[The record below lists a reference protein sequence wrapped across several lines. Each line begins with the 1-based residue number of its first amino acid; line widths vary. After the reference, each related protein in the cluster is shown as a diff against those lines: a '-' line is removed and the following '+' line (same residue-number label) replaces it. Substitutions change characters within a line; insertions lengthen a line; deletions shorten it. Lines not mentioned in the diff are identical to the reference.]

1 MPTPK
6 KQNKILTEREEIFA
20 REVVSNCGKKVKAY
34 EYAGYSM
41 NMSTQVIG
49 CQAEKVFNRPHV
61 AIRINELQALK
72 KEVANKAFAID
83 AKYVLSRIHEID
95 QLDIIDI
102 IKDDMSGFRPLNEW
116 PKSWRISISSVDMRK
131 IIRHSGDNE
140 SIETL
145 IACVK
150 WPDKVKNLKLMGD
163 HVGVK
168 AFQKE
173 NIEVNNITNNV
184 QNNTFDLENLDET
197 DLSVFKQLLLNQA
210 KKAENENAIEAEF
223 EQIKDKS

>member
-1 MPTPK
+1 MPAPK
-6 KQNKILTEREEIFA
+6 KQNKILTEREELFA
-20 REVVSNCGKKVKAY
+20 REVVSNSGKKVKAY

-41 NMSTQVIG
+41 NMKMPLI
-49 CQAEKVFNRPHV
+49 CAQAEKVFIRPHV
-61 AIRINELQALK
+61 NHKIKELQAQKNKIAK
-72 KEVANKAFAID
+72 KEFSID

-131 IIRHSGDNE
+131 IIKHSGDNE

-173 NIEVNNITNNV
+173 TLEVNNITNNNV
-184 QNNTFDLENLDET
+184 QNNTFDLENLDEN
-197 DLSVFKQLLLNQA
+197 DLSVFKQLLLKQA
-210 KKAENENAIEAEF
+210 EKEDAIDAEF
-223 EQIKDKS
+223 TEVKNKD

>member
-1 MPTPK
+1 MPAPK
-6 KQNKILTEREEIFA
+6 KQNKVLTEREELFA
-20 REVVSNCGKKVKAY
+20 REVVSNGGQKVKAY

-41 NMSTQVIG
+41 NMTEKSISVQV
-49 CQAEKVFNRPHV
+49 EKIYNRPRV
-61 AIRINELQALK
+61 NLEVKRLQALK
-72 KEVANKAFAID
+72 QEVADKAFSID

-102 IKDDMSGFRPLNEW
+102 IKDDMSGFRPLSEW

-131 IIRHSGDNE
+131 IIKHSGDNE

-173 NIEVNNITNNV
+173 AIEVNNITNNV
-184 QNNTFDLENLDET
+184 QNNSFDLENLDET

-210 KKAENENAIEAEF
+210 EKEEAIEAEF
-223 EQIKDKS
+223 TQIENKD